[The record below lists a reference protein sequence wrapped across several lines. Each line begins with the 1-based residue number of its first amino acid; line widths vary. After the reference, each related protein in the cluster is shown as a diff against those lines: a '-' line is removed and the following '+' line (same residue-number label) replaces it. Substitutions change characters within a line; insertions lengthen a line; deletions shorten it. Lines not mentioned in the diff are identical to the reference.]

1 MAYDVFLV
9 TVPEDFDM
17 ARLVAR
23 RLRALKFTVRF
34 NQKQAED
41 DIFDA
46 KDARDAGNSQSMLV
60 LWSENAVKNDWVRA
74 AAAVGN
80 SRDGVLVHTST
91 DKTIPYDPY
100 RKAKRF
106 SLEGMTSRKTPE
118 GFYKLVEELAERG
131 GRSDLRQWMG
141 FGAKDDEGREA
152 WLDAHPTDPLAVDAR
167 KKREK
172 ALGTKPEPAAEAAP
186 AATLAANTLKN
197 GNGHGPKNGVSG
209 AIARASTSPRVSPA
223 TVVEPDEDPVVGNW
237 TVAAIGVAIALIF
250 LFSLLNRSQPL
261 TQASTGMPG
270 VGNAVTLVKACPAG
284 TIRRDVLEFIEQGQI
299 LNDTPPLEH
308 GPIIDD
314 TTLPAEASDGQ

>member
-17 ARLVAR
+17 AKLVAR
-23 RLRALKFTVRF
+23 RLRTLKFTVRF
-34 NQKQAED
+34 NQKQTAD
-41 DIFDA
+41 DTFDA

-60 LWSENAVKNDWVRA
+60 LWSETAVKNDWVRA

-80 SRDGVLVHTST
+80 SRDGALVHAAT
-91 DKTIPYDPY
+91 DKTIPYEPY

-118 GFYKLVEELAERG
+118 GFYKLVEELAARS
-131 GRSDLRQWMG
+131 GRSDLRQWMN

-152 WLDAHPTDPLAVDAR
+152 WLDAHPDDPLAEDAR

-172 ALGTKPEPAAEAAP
+172 ALGAKPEPAAEAAP
-186 AATLAANTLKN
+186 AATLAANVLKN

-209 AIARASTSPRVSPA
+209 AIARASSGARSVPS
-223 TVVEPDEDPVVGNW
+223 TVILPDEDPVYGKWTLAFVG
-237 TVAAIGVAIALIF
+237 GAIAAIF
-250 LFSLLNRSQPL
+250 LFSLLNPARPL
-261 TQASTGMPG
+261 APSTAAMPG
-270 VGNAVTLVKACPAG
+270 VGNAYDMVAACPAG
-284 TIRRDVLEFIEQGQI
+284 TVPRSLLEI
-299 LNDTPPLEH
+299 LEPGPIIDDTTPLEH

-314 TTLPAEASDGQ
+314 TTPPSDD